1 MFISK
6 LVSSIIKAT
15 KREHT
20 VNGRGAKDPRTAYEV
35 APYGIDAVPPKGWKA
50 LYMHTEAAD
59 TDVII
64 GYINES
70 ALMEHGDTR
79 LYSEGDLDIRIKKNG
94 TIELGGNAHNLMR
107 FAPSKAAF
115 DQLRTEFNA
124 HVTIFNAHIHLLGS
138 GVPTLPTA
146 TPSVPS
152 VADISAAKID
162 EIKTL

>member
-35 APYGIDAVPPKGWKA
+35 APYGVDAVPPKGWKA

-64 GYINES
+64 GYVNES
-70 ALMEHGDTR
+70 AIMDHGDTR
-79 LYSEGDLDIRIKKNG
+79 LYSEGDLDIRIKKNS
-94 TIELGGNAHNLMR
+94 TIEIGGDADNMMR
-107 FAPSKAAF
+107 YSEMKAAF
-115 DQLRTEFNA
+115 DQLRSDLNNHIAIFNA
-124 HVTIFNAHIHLLGS
+124 HVHAVVS
-138 GVPTLPTA
+138 GTATPTA
-146 TPSVPS
+146 TPSTPS
-152 VADISAAKID
+152 SADMSAAKID